1 MFFSFP
7 TLVTLMAMMLK
18 GWKIVTVSYC
28 CVTST
33 YKILVAVRIYF
44 PDICSLAEVAP
55 LGWVW
60 LG

>member
-1 MFFSFP
+1 
-7 TLVTLMAMMLK
+7 MAMMLK